1 MSKTKLG
8 RFTNSFSSFVI
19 HLVIQEIILEFITI
33 ASFPPPNPVIQCQR
47 VGKVQSYLVWK
58 EERIVFLLS
67 ALMITADVN
76 IFIFYLTSGLCV
88 QDCSNYFPFIT
99 HLNLHNKLVERCYYY
114 PYSMVKESETLLFL
128 VTVNKIKITFE

>member
-1 MSKTKLG
+1 M
-8 RFTNSFSSFVI
+8 
-19 HLVIQEIILEFITI
+19 
-33 ASFPPPNPVIQCQR
+33 
-47 VGKVQSYLVWK
+47 
-58 EERIVFLLS
+58 FLLL